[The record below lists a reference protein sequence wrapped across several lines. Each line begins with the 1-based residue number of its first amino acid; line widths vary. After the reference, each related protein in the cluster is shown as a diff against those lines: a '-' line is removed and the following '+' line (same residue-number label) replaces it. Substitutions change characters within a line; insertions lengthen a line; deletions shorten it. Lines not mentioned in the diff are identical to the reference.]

1 MGLINWCDYYLD
13 EAIRGKELLDDPAAV
28 EQIPEEEW
36 NEELREEAGEQ
47 IELKE
52 LREEENLLQEV

>member
-1 MGLINWCDYYLD
+1 MLD

-36 NEELREEAGEQ
+36 NEELRDEAGEQ
-47 IELKE
+47 IELRE
-52 LREEENLLQEV
+52 LKEEETNLHQEV